1 MASQVKGIKEIHNI
15 STPKTHHR
23 LMSLPEWKFDKYTQ
37 NYPCLAIAAQLSF
50 ALIFYDFWF
59 YMSAKTRKSVAKRFK
74 VTASGRFKRRSPG
87 MRHLLSAKSSKR
99 RRKLGLG
106 AMVHPS
112 DEQRVIQSLPYSH

>member
-1 MASQVKGIKEIHNI
+1 
-15 STPKTHHR
+15 
-23 LMSLPEWKFDKYTQ
+23 MSLLGWKFDKYTQ
-37 NYPCLAIAAQLSF
+37 NYPCLAIAAQLDF
-50 ALIFYDFWF
+50 TFIFYDFRF

-112 DEQRVIQSLPYSH
+112 DEQRVIQNLPYSH